1 MSQAPADAF
10 LALRHVCVARGEIT
24 VLHDIDLSVRRG
36 ECIAILGPNGCGK
49 STLIKTMTRELYP
62 LALPGSRVEIFGRE
76 RWDVTA
82 LRRRLG
88 LVTSETPS
96 RSALGTTA
104 LDVVLTGFFSSATL
118 WPNLVVTQAM
128 RDAAQTALQQV
139 GATSFA
145 QQTLGVLSAGQ
156 QKRVLIARAMVGS
169 GEVAAERVLLL
180 DEPSNALDLS
190 AQAELR
196 ETMRRLAREG
206 TGLILVTHHIAD
218 IVPEIGRVIF
228 MQDGRITGDGTRES
242 MLSEVA
248 LSGLF
253 GTRVN
258 LTERNG
264 FLHAW

>member
-1 MSQAPADAF
+1 MLQEPF
-10 LALRHVCVARGEIT
+10 LDLQHVSVARGEAT
-24 VLHDIDLSVRRG
+24 VLHDINLRVRRG

-62 LALPGSRVEIFGRE
+62 LALPGTRVEIFGRE
-76 RWDVTA
+76 RWDVTE

-104 LDVVLTGFFSSATL
+104 FDVVLTGFFSSATL
-118 WPNLVVTQAM
+118 WPNLVVTQSL
-128 RDAAQTALQQV
+128 REAATVALQQV
-139 GATSFA
+139 GATGFA
-145 QQTLGVLSAGQ
+145 QQTLGTLSAGQ
-156 QKRVLIARAMVGS
+156 QKRVLIARALVGS

-196 ETMRRLAREG
+196 QTMRRLAREG

-228 MQDGRITGDGTRES
+228 MQNGSITGDGTRET
-242 MLSEVA
+242 MLTEAA

-258 LTERNG
+258 LTARDG